1 NQYIIIDMNTLKK
14 LQSCAGD
21 RKALFPVSMALSA
34 LSALQFE
41 IRLPNLTVI
50 ILIENFCETIIFKGQ
65 HLPVFEP
72 V

>member
-1 NQYIIIDMNTLKK
+1 MYANT
-14 LQSCAGD
+14 SIAGC
-21 RKALFPVSMALSA
+21 F
-34 LSALQFE
+34 ALQFE